1 MDFYAALRHET
12 LPTEYVGPFPSEDD
26 AQDYCDI
33 QNMHLSDRG
42 IPSWVG
48 FWSPA
53 TCW

>member
-1 MDFYAALRHET
+1 MNCYAAFRCENA
-12 LPTEYVGPFPSEDD
+12 PAEYVGPFSSEEE

-42 IPSWVG
+42 IPGWVG
-48 FWSPA
+48 SWGTA